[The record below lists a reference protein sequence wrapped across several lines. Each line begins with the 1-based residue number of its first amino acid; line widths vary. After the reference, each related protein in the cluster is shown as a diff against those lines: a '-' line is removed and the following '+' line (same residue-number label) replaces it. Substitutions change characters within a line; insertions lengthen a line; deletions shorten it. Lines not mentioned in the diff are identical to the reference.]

1 MKIFDFKMASYNQII
16 LLKIFIFLLYA
27 CNNAMSKYLTTNAT
41 FALSSQQV
49 IFYHYSIA
57 ALMIL
62 PYAILQYPSIT
73 APKNYSYHLYRIALS
88 VVGVTLLHNAFR
100 YMTLAEAVGLQFL
113 GPAFSLALAYYGLRE
128 RITYEKIGL
137 IILALVAQYSLFEHQ
152 VSQAQSTLALS
163 TIISPVLVV
172 LCFQLHTY
180 FTKRLTLLN
189 EHPFHLTW
197 GIFFA
202 IPLVLSPCLL
212 DSVAHLD
219 IFCWGLLCIMAAN
232 ALIAIIALN
241 RAIAL
246 SDISI
251 FIPLGLCKYAILYF
265 FDYVIFHKV
274 PSTWHTL
281 GIVSGIMCIVL
292 LRQALQRQHQKEDT
306 TDFNTA

>member
-1 MKIFDFKMASYNQII
+1 MRALQTNVSADSSHCSLQKFPFSSTCFPTSICVPANVVKSWSDEKLSTNSSSISSRSRNQKINSPHEGA
-16 LLKIFIFLLYA
+16 KI
-27 CNNAMSKYLTTNAT
+27 
-41 FALSSQQV
+41 
-49 IFYHYSIA
+49 
-57 ALMIL
+57 
-62 PYAILQYPSIT
+62 P
-73 APKNYSYHLYRIALS
+73 R
-88 VVGVTLLHNAFR
+88 
-100 YMTLAEAVGLQFL
+100 
-113 GPAFSLALAYYGLRE
+113 
-128 RITYEKIGL
+128 L
-137 IILALVAQYSLFEHQ
+137 IICVRIRF
-152 VSQAQSTLALS
+152 
-163 TIISPVLVV
+163 
-172 LCFQLHTY
+172 LCS
-180 FTKRLTLLN
+180 
-189 EHPFHLTW
+189 W

-292 LRQALQRQHQKEDT
+292 LRQALQRQHQKEDY
-306 TDFNTA
+306 TDFNTARLYQKV